1 MSNDSTAPPP
11 PEAPAAAPAAATVA
25 SLAASDRR
33 PAIAAVAAVIALV
46 GVVWLD
52 GRMSQSALREEVAR
66 RVSDADAQAR
76 EGRAVARQ
84 NQEALQALAA
94 KVGALEA
101 QLAESQSQQLALD
114 AMYQE
119 LSRSRDERI
128 VAEVEQAVAIAAQQ
142 LQLAGNV
149 EAALIALAGAD
160 ARLARAAQPQF
171 LPMRK
176 LITRDIERLRAA
188 PTADVPGMAMKLEG
202 VVAAVDAMPLA
213 FEQRPAAAKGTDAP
227 NAQKKGAAA
236 PAAPG
241 FWERL
246 GREAWAE
253 LRQMIRIERTD
264 GGLTDPGLLSP
275 QQAFFL
281 RENLKLRLVS
291 ARLALLA
298 RDGRSFREDMRQARD
313 WLERYFDG
321 RAKPVQAALATV
333 KALGGADVAVEPPRL
348 DETLAALRNFK
359 TARERGVPAT
369 TAPRSSAAA
378 R

>member
-1 MSNDSTAPPP
+1 MSNDSNVVPPS
-11 PEAPAAAPAAATVA
+11 EAPAAAPAAATAA
-25 SLAASDRR
+25 SSSGSDRR
-33 PAIAAVAAVIALV
+33 PAIAVVAAVIALV

-76 EGRAVARQ
+76 EARAVARQ
-84 NQEALQALAA
+84 TQEALQALAG
-94 KVGALEA
+94 KVGGLET

-119 LSRSRDERI
+119 LSRSRDERL

-202 VVAAVDAMPLA
+202 VVAAIDAMPLA
-213 FEQRPAAAKGTDAP
+213 FEQRPAAKGGDAP
-227 NAQKKGAAA
+227 TAQKKGAAA

-246 GREAWAE
+246 GREAWAD

-298 RDGRSFREDMRQARD
+298 RDGRSFREDMRQARE

-348 DETLAALRNFK
+348 DETLAALRSFK

-369 TAPRSSAAA
+369 TVARPAAA